1 MKHRLG
7 YMGDSRET
15 IAALSAE
22 QHLGLDEQQVERLLA
37 YEAWLEDEALPA
49 GGIGPNE
56 AERIMERHIVDSL
69 AMGVSARRASGREL
83 AGEALDLGSGAGLPG
98 IPLAIAFPGVHF
110 TLLDRS
116 GRRIR
121 LLRRAARVLELDT
134 EVRQGLIEDVSDR
147 YDLVTSRASLPPASL
162 LPHLQRLVTPDGLGV
177 VAGSTGKEPQGTGY
191 RVEEFRS
198 EILGIRR
205 WMLIMRQS

>member
-1 MKHRLG
+1 M
-7 YMGDSRET
+7 
-15 IAALSAE
+15 LSAE
-22 QHLGLDEQQVERLLA
+22 QQLGLDEQQVERLLA
-37 YEAWLEDEALPA
+37 YETWLEEEALPA

-69 AMGVSARRASGREL
+69 AMGVTAGRALGREL
-83 AGEALDLGSGAGLPG
+83 DGEALDLGSGAGLPG

-121 LLRRAARVLELDT
+121 LLKRAARVLELDT
-134 EVRQGLIEDVSDR
+134 DVRQGLIEDVSER
-147 YDLVTSRASLPPASL
+147 HDLVTSRASLTPAGL
-162 LPHLQRLVTPDGLGV
+162 LPHLRRLVMPDGIGV
-177 VAGSTGKEPQGTGY
+177 VAGSTGDQPQAAGY

-198 EILGIRR
+198 EMLGIRR

>member
-1 MKHRLG
+1 MEE
-7 YMGDSRET
+7 SREV
-15 IAALSAE
+15 IAVLSTE
-22 QHLGLDEQQVERLLA
+22 QQLGLDEQQVERLLA
-37 YEAWLEDEALPA
+37 YETWLKDEALPA

-69 AMGVSARRASGREL
+69 AMGIAARRTLGREL
-83 AGEALDLGSGAGLPG
+83 GGEALDIGSGAGLPG
-98 IPLAIAFPGVHF
+98 IPLAIAFPDVHF

-121 LLRRAARVLELDT
+121 LLRRAARVLELEA
-134 EVRQGLIEDVSDR
+134 EVRQGMVEDVTER
-147 YDLVTSRASLPPASL
+147 HDLVTSRASLPPAGL
-162 LPHLQRLVTPDGLGV
+162 LPHLRRLVTPDGVGV
-177 VAGSTGKEPQGTGY
+177 VAGSTGEQPQAAGY

-198 EILGIRR
+198 EMLGIRR